1 MEPFPIDQIIASI
14 EGRLISDERHKLD
27 RWLAESAE
35 NQLDFNEIKKVFEST
50 GKLKVDFNPDEHKAL
65 QKVNSR
71 LTSKRYLYW
80 IQRSAAAVVLLFVV
94 AKAILFIS
102 TETKWNELTAISQ
115 QIIYL
120 DDSSKIVLAE
130 NAHFKY
136 PVKFGSKEREVFLQ
150 GRAYFEIKPDK
161 KHPFVIS
168 TDNTTIKV
176 LGTKF
181 LVDASNSR
189 QERVVVDEGK
199 VALSPVNSLPDKTVF
214 LTRNA
219 IGTWNANDNQITVCE
234 NYDTNINSALSGRL
248 SFTDTPLKEIIKD
261 FERHYQVKIELTDK
275 SLESRKY
282 TGTFSHVE
290 PEKTLGIIS
299 MSLNISVE
307 KNGNIYIIRP

>member
-14 EGRLISDERHKLD
+14 EGRLISDEQHKLD

-35 NQLDFNEIKKVFEST
+35 NQANYNEIKKVFEAT
-50 GKLKVDFNPDEHKAL
+50 GKLKVDFNPNEHKAL

-80 IQRSAAAVVLLFVV
+80 IQRSAAAVILLFVV
-94 AKAILFIS
+94 TKAILFIS
-102 TETKWNELTAISQ
+102 TETKWNELTATSQ

-136 PVKFGSKEREVFLQ
+136 PVKFGSKERKVFLQ

-168 TDNTTIKV
+168 TNNTNIKV

-199 VALSPVNSLPDKTVF
+199 VALSPVNSLPEKTVF
-214 LTRNA
+214 LTRNE
-219 IGTWNANDNQITVCE
+219 IGTWNATDNQITECE
-234 NYDTNINSALSGRL
+234 NYDANINSALSGRL

-261 FERHYQVKIELTDK
+261 LERHYQVKIELTDK

-307 KNGNIYIIRP
+307 KNGNIYIIKP